1 MTDKKEK
8 KEKFITP
15 VLRCS
20 FPSLFE
26 VNQQSEKYEITLL
39 IPKKGEEDFIKKLKA
54 KVQKT
59 AEDAW
64 GKENA
69 KKVLQNVKGTDFQ
82 TVKDG
87 DNSDR
92 EELTDHYYIKAKSG
106 PKFAPGVVD
115 NKAQPIMDADEVYG
129 GCHVRASINF
139 YTYEF
144 KGNKGVAVGLKGVM
158 KVKDDEPFAGFVSV
172 SDEFAEFANE
182 FEEDAELET
191 EGEDIF

>member
-8 KEKFITP
+8 NEKFITP

-20 FPSLFE
+20 FPSVFNLNE
-26 VNQQSEKYEITLL
+26 QSEKYEITLL
-39 IPKKGEEDFIKKLKA
+39 IPKKEEEAFLKKLKSQ
-54 KVQKT
+54 VQKV
-59 AEDAW
+59 AETAW

-69 KKVLQNVKGTDFQ
+69 KKILQNVKGTDFQ

-92 EELTDHYYIKAKSG
+92 DELKGHYYIKAKSG

-144 KGNKGVAVGLKGVM
+144 KGNKGVAVGLKGIM
-158 KVKDDEPFAGFVSV
+158 KVKDDEPFAGFVSAA
-172 SDEFAEFANE
+172 DEFAEFADEAENT
-182 FEEDAELET
+182 ELET